1 MEQNTAN
8 VSNEELAKYD
18 YVIMIDKSGS
28 MSTTDCPGG
37 KSRWAYAQEQTE
49 AIARQAAQFDSDGID
64 VVVFSGTPKEYKG
77 VTPDKVSQIFIEN
90 SPGSSTD
97 TAAAL
102 ELVLGGYRARKAADA
117 NTKPLIVIC
126 ITDGEPNDRGA
137 VDKVIINHTNTMT
150 NDNETGITFIQIGKD
165 AGARQFL
172 QHLDDDLQGL
182 GAKYDIVD
190 TKNEEEMDKLSI
202 TDLLVAAIT
211 D

>member
-18 YVIMIDKSGS
+18 YVVMIDKSGS
-28 MSTTDCPGG
+28 MSTNDCPGG
-37 KSRWAYAQEQTE
+37 KTRWAYAQEQTE
-49 AIARQAAQFDSDGID
+49 AIARQCAQFDSDGID
-64 VVVFSGTPKEYKG
+64 VVVFAGTPKEYKG
-77 VTPDKVSQIFIEN
+77 VTPDKVSQIFVEN

-102 ELVLGGYRARKAADA
+102 ELVLSGYRTRKAAGSA
-117 NTKPLIVIC
+117 KPLIVIC
-126 ITDGEPNDRGA
+126 VTDGEPNDRSA
-137 VDKVIINHTNTMT
+137 VDKVIINHSNTMD
-150 NDNETGITFIQIGKD
+150 NDGETGITFIQIGKD
-165 AGARQFL
+165 AGARAFL
-172 QHLDDDLQGL
+172 QHLDDDLQSL

-202 TDLLVAAIT
+202 TELLVAAIT